1 MINLVGPTLLIVAAG
16 VILLA
21 IGLFWQSLRMLG
33 GELPLDGELASA
45 AARRHDIVRADDK
58 KAEILTALRD
68 LQTEHAIGRLDDAD
82 FAELSARYREEAKA
96 LMREVDS
103 ELEPYRARAEEL
115 VRDALLK
122 ARRQK

>member
-115 VRDALLK
+115 VREALLK